1 MSKKMKLLFFP
12 KISILLNEDHDQLIE
27 AYTLELEAEIEKL
40 KKVNQKL
47 QGKQAEMMEM
57 QKNEVNEPSKQPW
70 GSKRQC
76 LRRTLTGPW

>member
-1 MSKKMKLLFFP
+1 MIKNRESAARSRARK
-12 KISILLNEDHDQLIE
+12 Q

-40 KKVNQKL
+40 KKTNQEL
-47 QGKQAEMMEM
+47 QKKQAEMVEM
-57 QKNEVNEPSKQPW
+57 QKNELKETSKRPW